1 MQALLIDSSIYIFRS
16 YFTLPEKWHATE
28 NGYPTQAVYG
38 FTQFLLNLLKSQKPE
53 FIFCAFDESL
63 KTGFRHQLSPDY
75 KANRQLP
82 DPALTFQLNAC
93 RQVCRTLG
101 ICEMASANY
110 EADDLIA
117 SMATKIRASN
127 IQPVILSRDQ
137 DLMQIVKAGDLY
149 WDFGKSQP
157 KNQVQLEQIL
167 GIRCQQMA
175 DYLALVGD
183 ASDNISGVPGIG
195 AKTARELL
203 AHFSSIDE
211 ILASEQAIA
220 SLPIRGAAKIA
231 ARITENTEQLRLSRQ
246 LASIVEDAYT
256 VPDCNAIAWKGV
268 HRDGFALFCEEMGFK
283 DTFNHRSSQLKQRP
297 LNALTQQTT
306 G

>member
-16 YFTLPEKWHATE
+16 YFTLPEKWHAGE

-82 DPALTFQLNAC
+82 DPALAFQLNAC

-127 IQPVILSRDQ
+127 IQPVILSRDK

-211 ILASEQAIA
+211 IIANAEQIGRVNFIKNVSSGGNLMNNRQSFDQFGGNISIGKVA
-220 SLPIRGAAKIA
+220 LP
-231 ARITENTEQLRLSRQ
+231 
-246 LASIVEDAYT
+246 
-256 VPDCNAIAWKGV
+256 
-268 HRDGFALFCEEMGFK
+268 
-283 DTFNHRSSQLKQRP
+283 
-297 LNALTQQTT
+297 
-306 G
+306 